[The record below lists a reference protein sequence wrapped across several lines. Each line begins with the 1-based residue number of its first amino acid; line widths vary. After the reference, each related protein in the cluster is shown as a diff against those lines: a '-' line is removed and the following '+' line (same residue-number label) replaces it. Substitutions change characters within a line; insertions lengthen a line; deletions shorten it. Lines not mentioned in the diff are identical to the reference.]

1 MSLSSYLTTNDI
13 TVQEINNKNNIYD
26 FNGGKNYILNGIIV
40 DDIKYNFHPFDYN
53 ITYPSSKYL
62 LITFI
67 PKYNISYFKIRVD
80 LRGQIYNLS
89 ESYTIHSLHINSL
102 LNNAGPYYFII
113 NSDKEYKSVN
123 ITFKTN
129 KYINYLEYDEL
140 ADKFSSFKFGKI
152 IRPINTNSSYNEM
165 ISSFLLYSSSLSK
178 NNNNIIFKLEH
189 SNFSYIL
196 VHYDFYYAYNKNI
209 YFGNK
214 GNSFYLFK
222 GNEYNFK
229 AYSSSRNISIEIA
242 LSNIY
247 DLPFSYLMIKEYDS
261 KNDYVASTTKYL
273 FTKVKNGK
281 LILTFNHYL
290 YYGSSYL
297 LIHVIPNEN
306 VPNFDI
312 KLNYNNYYPSS
323 NNDNT
328 KMNIY
333 SNHKKIKKPLIIA
346 MIAVPILIVIIIIII
361 FCYKCK
367 KNSNHLK
374 LDNIKQNNE
383 VYSVNDSLKN
393 NEVEQPY
400 YNNQKEDF
408 QSYREFND
416 YSYNKNQN
424 DLYMFPYDQEYGG
437 QNRNAQQYINP
448 PNNNQ
453 NLGNFSIY

>member
-1 MSLSSYLTTNDI
+1 
-13 TVQEINNKNNIYD
+13 
-26 FNGGKNYILNGIIV
+26 
-40 DDIKYNFHPFDYN
+40 
-53 ITYPSSKYL
+53 
-62 LITFI
+62 
-67 PKYNISYFKIRVD
+67 
-80 LRGQIYNLS
+80 
-89 ESYTIHSLHINSL
+89 
-102 LNNAGPYYFII
+102 
-113 NSDKEYKSVN
+113 
-123 ITFKTN
+123 
-129 KYINYLEYDEL
+129 
-140 ADKFSSFKFGKI
+140 
-152 IRPINTNSSYNEM
+152 M

-229 AYSSSRNISIEIA
+229 AFSSSRNISIEIA

-328 KMNIY
+328 KMNTY
-333 SNHKKIKKPLIIA
+333 SNHKKIKKPFIIA

-400 YNNQKEDF
+400 YNNQKKEDF